1 LVGLVS
7 AASRIRSASLEGR
20 KRPAVWAG
28 RLRHAWS
35 SVTLRRVVRD
45 LGADGR
51 VRVRAAMPAA
61 AVVHL
66 RGLVGRWGV
75 FVPFRC
81 RQGARGGGEDELK
94 SECGLGQHGTI
105 SFCSTLIQIFSDRIS
120 DRTVR
125 STALN

>member
-1 LVGLVS
+1 M
-7 AASRIRSASLEGR
+7 
-20 KRPAVWAG
+20 AG
-28 RLRHAWS
+28 S
-35 SVTLRRVVRD
+35 SVTLRWVVRD

-51 VRVRAAMPAA
+51 VRVRADMPAA

-66 RGLVGRWGV
+66 LRLVGRGV
-75 FVPFRC
+75 VVVPFRG
-81 RQGARGGGEDELK
+81 RQGARGGGEDERK

-125 STALN
+125 STALNLSRERRRSRLTERFGH